1 MYDNIERELK
11 LLINKQVYNNIMNSY
26 DFHKSIIQTNTYFD
40 TANQDVKK
48 QHGAVR
54 IRTIENKKIFTL
66 KIKKDE
72 YTHYEFEKEIS
83 TENIN
88 EIEDPETL
96 NWFNQYQ
103 IPKNLHPTATFT
115 TLRNVYEFENGELC
129 LDKTTF
135 KNHID
140 YEIEY
145 EYTSDHDG
153 IQFFNSILEQYGL
166 KWQKNCPSKI
176 ARAMND

>member
-11 LLINKQVYNNIMNSY
+11 LVIDEQTYKSIMNSY

-40 TANQDVKK
+40 TEKQEVKK

-54 IRTIENKKIFTL
+54 IRTIEDKKIFTL

-72 YTHYEFEKEIS
+72 YTHYEFEKEIF
-83 TENIN
+83 TNDIK
-88 EIEDPETL
+88 EIDDPEIL
-96 NWFNQYQ
+96 NWFKQYQ
-103 IPKNLHPTATFT
+103 IPQELYPIASFT
-115 TLRNVYEFENGELC
+115 TLRKTFEFENGELC

-140 YEIEY
+140 YEVEY
-145 EYTSDHDG
+145 EYTSDHNG
-153 IQFFNSILEQYGL
+153 IHFFNSILNKYGL

>member
-11 LLINKQVYNNIMNSY
+11 LLINKQVYDNIMNSY

-88 EIEDPETL
+88 EIEDPEIL

-103 IPKNLHPTATFT
+103 IPKNLHPTANFT
-115 TLRNVYEFENGELC
+115 TLRNVYEFENGEL
-129 LDKTTF
+129 K
-135 KNHID
+135 KNIQ
-140 YEIEY
+140 YYNGKALKISEEI
-145 EYTSDHDG
+145 
-153 IQFFNSILEQYGL
+153 F
-166 KWQKNCPSKI
+166 
-176 ARAMND
+176 

>member
-11 LLINKQVYNNIMNSY
+11 SLINKQVYDNLMNSY

-88 EIEDPETL
+88 EIEDPEIL
-96 NWFNQYQ
+96 NWFNQ
-103 IPKNLHPTATFT
+103 
-115 TLRNVYEFENGELC
+115 
-129 LDKTTF
+129 
-135 KNHID
+135 
-140 YEIEY
+140 
-145 EYTSDHDG
+145 
-153 IQFFNSILEQYGL
+153 
-166 KWQKNCPSKI
+166 
-176 ARAMND
+176 